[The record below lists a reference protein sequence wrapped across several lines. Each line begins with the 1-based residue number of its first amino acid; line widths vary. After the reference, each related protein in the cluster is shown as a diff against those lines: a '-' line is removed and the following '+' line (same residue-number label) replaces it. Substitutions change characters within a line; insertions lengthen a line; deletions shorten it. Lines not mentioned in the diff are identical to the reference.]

1 MNPETTM
8 AATAFDWLSLAPA
21 LPEIYLTA
29 AVCVL
34 LMADVFFGDRRRWLA
49 PRLTMLLLAG
59 GAAVT
64 AYCANVDTRILLFGD
79 SYVTD
84 PLAVFLKLFGF
95 VAIAVALLYSREYLE
110 RRGMMRGEYY
120 VLALTSLLGVFV
132 MVSANSLLTVYIG
145 VELMSLSLYAM
156 VAFDRE
162 SGLAA
167 ESAMKYFVLGAIA
180 SGMLLYGMSLI
191 YGMNGTL
198 NLDDLATKAAGE
210 PSLGVILGLVFIV
223 VAIAFKFG
231 AVPFHMWVPDVYSGA
246 PTAVTLF
253 LSTVPKIA
261 SFAFAFRLLAHGMGS
276 VGDSWQDMLAPLA
289 VLSMVFGNVIA
300 IAQSSLKRMLAYS
313 AIGNVGFILLGFVAG
328 TAEGYQA
335 ALYYTVAYVIMTLG
349 SFGVLVLASR
359 AGFEAEDLDHFK
371 GLHKRDPLLA
381 LSMMFLMFSTAGV
394 PPFIGFWAK
403 FNIFQA
409 LWLTNHYWLII
420 IAAAM
425 SVVGVFYYLRVVKL
439 MYFDAPG
446 DLPEGRSTG
455 FPVRA
460 VLALNA
466 AAVLVLGIVP
476 NALIQLCAR
485 VIG

>member
-1 MNPETTM
+1 MTPLTDSG
-8 AATAFDWLSLAPA
+8 AFTWASLQPA

-29 AVCVL
+29 AICVL
-34 LMADVFFGDRRRWLA
+34 LLVDVFFGDRNR
-49 PRLTMLLLAG
+49 RLTPTLTLLFLAG

-64 AYCANVDTRILLFGD
+64 AWCANVDTRILLFGG
-79 SYVTD
+79 SYVAD
-84 PLAVFLKLFGF
+84 PLAVVLKLLGF
-95 VAIAVALLYSREYLE
+95 LSLAVALLYSREYLE

-120 VLALTSLLGVFV
+120 VLALTTLLGIFV

-145 VELMSLSLYAM
+145 VELLSLSLYAM

-162 SGLAA
+162 SGIAA

-191 YGMNGTL
+191 YGLNGTL
-198 NLDDLATKAAGE
+198 NLDELAAKAIGE
-210 PSLGVILGLVFIV
+210 PSLGMILGLVFIV

-231 AVPFHMWVPDVYSGA
+231 AVPFHMWLPDVYTGA
-246 PTAVTLF
+246 PTGVTLL
-253 LSTVPKIA
+253 LSTVPHA
-261 SFAFAFRLLAHGMGS
+261 AYFAFAFRLLAHGMGN
-276 VGDSWQDMLAPLA
+276 VGAAWQEMLAPLA
-289 VLSMVFGNVIA
+289 VLSMVFGNVVA

-335 ALYYTVAYVIMTLG
+335 SLYYTVAYVIMTLG
-349 SFGVLVLASR
+349 SFGVLTLASR
-359 AGFEAEDLDHFK
+359 AGFEAEDLDQFK
-371 GLHKRDPLLA
+371 GLYKRDPLLA
-381 LSMMFLMFSTAGV
+381 LVMMCLMFSTAGV

-409 LWLTNHYWLII
+409 LWLTGHYWLII

-446 DLPEGRSTG
+446 ELPQGAASG
-455 FPVRA
+455 MAVRA
-460 VLALNA
+460 VLALNG
-466 AAVLVLGIVP
+466 AAVFVLGIAP

>member
-1 MNPETTM
+1 MTNVASITW
-8 AATAFDWLSLAPA
+8 ASLLPA

-29 AVCVL
+29 AICVL
-34 LMADVFFGDRRRWLA
+34 LLADVFFGQSRRWLA
-49 PRLTMLLLAG
+49 PTLTLVILVGGALLTMLYGNPNA
-59 GAAVT
+59 
-64 AYCANVDTRILLFGD
+64 RILLFSD
-79 SYVTD
+79 SYVAD
-84 PLAVFLKLFGF
+84 PLAVLLKLFGF
-95 VAIAVALLYSREYLE
+95 MIMAVALLYSGEYLD
-110 RRGMMRGEYY
+110 RRGMKRGEYY
-120 VLALTSLLGVFV
+120 VLALTALLGIFV
-132 MVSANSLLTVYIG
+132 MVSANSLLTVYLG

-156 VAFDRE
+156 VAFDRD
-162 SGLAA
+162 SGIAA

-180 SGMLLYGMSLI
+180 SGILLYGMSLI
-191 YGMNGTL
+191 YGLNGTL
-198 NLDDLATKAAGE
+198 NLDDLAAKATGQ
-210 PSLGVILGLVFIV
+210 PSLGMILGLVFVV

-261 SFAFAFRLLAHGMGS
+261 SFAFAFRLLAHGLGS
-276 VGDSWQDMLAPLA
+276 VGSTWQEMLAPLA
-289 VLSMVFGNVIA
+289 VLSMVFGNLVA
-300 IAQSSLKRMLAYS
+300 IAQTSLKRLLAYS

-328 TAEGYQA
+328 TTEGYQA
-335 ALYYTVAYVIMTLG
+335 ALYYTIAYVVMTLG
-349 SFGVLVLASR
+349 SFGVLTLASR
-359 AGFEAEDLDHFK
+359 AGFEAEDLDQFK

-381 LSMMFLMFSTAGV
+381 LVMMCLMFSTAGV

-409 LWLTNHYWLII
+409 LWLTGHYWLIV

-439 MYFDAPG
+439 MYFDPPG
-446 DLPEGRSTG
+446 DLPQGRSSSSG
-455 FPVRA
+455 VRV
-460 VLALNA
+460 VLALNG
-466 AAVLVLGIVP
+466 AAVFVLGIMP

>member
-1 MNPETTM
+1 MNSVN
-8 AATAFDWLSLAPA
+8 AFTWASLQPA

-29 AVCVL
+29 AICVL
-34 LMADVFFGDRRRWLA
+34 LLADVFAGEKRRNLA
-49 PRLTMLLLAG
+49 PTLTLLILAG

-64 AYCANVDTRILLFGD
+64 AYYANVDARILLFAD

-84 PLAVFLKLFGF
+84 PLAVLLKLFGF
-95 VAIAVALLYSREYLE
+95 MTMAVALLYSREYLE

-120 VLALTSLLGVFV
+120 VLGLTALLGVFV
-132 MVSANSLLTVYIG
+132 LVSANSLLTVYIG
-145 VELMSLSLYAM
+145 VELLALSLYAM

-162 SGLAA
+162 SGIAA

-191 YGMNGTL
+191 YGLTGTL
-198 NLDDLATKAAGE
+198 NLDELATKATGQ

-223 VAIAFKFG
+223 VAVAFKFG
-231 AVPFHMWVPDVYSGA
+231 AVPFHMWLPDVYTGA
-246 PTAVTLF
+246 PTGVTLF
-253 LSTVPKIA
+253 LSTVPHA
-261 SFAFAFRLLAHGMGS
+261 AYFALAFRLLSHGMGS
-276 VGDSWQDMLAPLA
+276 VGDAWQSMLAPLA
-289 VLSMVFGNVIA
+289 VLSMVFGNIIA

-328 TAEGYQA
+328 TAEGYEA

-349 SFGVLVLASR
+349 SFGVLTLASR
-359 AGFEAEDLDHFK
+359 AGFEAEDLEHFK

-381 LSMMFLMFSTAGV
+381 LVMMCLMFSTAGV

-409 LWLTNHYWLII
+409 LWLTGHYWLILI
-420 IAAAM
+420 GAAM
-425 SVVGVFYYLRVVKL
+425 SVIGVFYYLRVVKL

-446 DLPEGRSTG
+446 DLPQGSSSTLA
-455 FPVRA
+455 VRL
-460 VLALNA
+460 VLLING
-466 AAVLVLGIVP
+466 AAVLVLGIAP

>member
-1 MNPETTM
+1 MTW
-8 AATAFDWLSLAPA
+8 ASLQPA

-29 AVCVL
+29 AICVL
-34 LMADVFFGDRRRWLA
+34 LLADVFAGERRRNLA
-49 PRLTMLLLAG
+49 PTLTLLILAG
-59 GAAVT
+59 GAAIT
-64 AYCANVDTRILLFGD
+64 AYCANVDTRVVLFSG

-84 PLAVFLKLFGF
+84 PLAVMLKLFGF
-95 VAIAVALLYSREYLE
+95 MSLAVALLYSREYLE

-120 VLALTSLLGVFV
+120 VLSLTTLLGIFV

-145 VELMSLSLYAM
+145 VEIMSLSLYAM

-162 SGLAA
+162 SGVAA

-191 YGMNGTL
+191 YGLNGTL
-198 NLDDLATKAAGE
+198 NLDDLAEKATGA
-210 PSLGVILGLVFIV
+210 PSLGVILGLVFMV
-223 VAIAFKFG
+223 VGVAFKFG

-246 PTAVTLF
+246 PTAVTLL

-276 VGDSWQDMLAPLA
+276 VGEAWQSMLAPLA

-300 IAQSSLKRMLAYS
+300 IAQSNLKRMLAYS

-349 SFGVLVLASR
+349 SFGVLTLASR

-381 LSMMFLMFSTAGV
+381 LVMMFLMFSTAGI

-409 LWLTNHYWLII
+409 LWLTGHYWLILI
-420 IAAAM
+420 GAVA
-425 SVVGVFYYLRVVKL
+425 SVIGVFYYLRVVKL
-439 MYFDAPG
+439 MYFDPPG
-446 DLPEGRSTG
+446 DLPQGSSSSLA
-455 FPVRA
+455 VRGVLVINGAA
-460 VLALNA
+460 VLALGLA
-466 AAVLVLGIVP
+466 P

>member
-1 MNPETTM
+1 
-8 AATAFDWLSLAPA
+8 
-21 LPEIYLTA
+21 
-29 AVCVL
+29 
-34 LMADVFFGDRRRWLA
+34 
-49 PRLTMLLLAG
+49 
-59 GAAVT
+59 
-64 AYCANVDTRILLFGD
+64 
-79 SYVTD
+79 
-84 PLAVFLKLFGF
+84 
-95 VAIAVALLYSREYLE
+95 
-110 RRGMMRGEYY
+110 
-120 VLALTSLLGVFV
+120 
-132 MVSANSLLTVYIG
+132 
-145 VELMSLSLYAM
+145 
-156 VAFDRE
+156 
-162 SGLAA
+162 
-167 ESAMKYFVLGAIA
+167 
-180 SGMLLYGMSLI
+180 
-191 YGMNGTL
+191 
-198 NLDDLATKAAGE
+198 
-210 PSLGVILGLVFIV
+210 
-223 VAIAFKFG
+223 
-231 AVPFHMWVPDVYSGA
+231 
-246 PTAVTLF
+246 
-253 LSTVPKIA
+253 
-261 SFAFAFRLLAHGMGS
+261 
-276 VGDSWQDMLAPLA
+276 MLAPLA

>member
-1 MNPETTM
+1 MTPSTDM
-8 AATAFDWLSLAPA
+8 ATAAFTWSSLQPA

-34 LMADVFFGDRRRWLA
+34 LMADVFFGERRRWIA
-49 PRLTMLLLAG
+49 PRLTLLLLAG

-64 AYCANVDTRILLFGD
+64 AFYSGVDTRVVLFGG

-84 PLAVFLKLFGF
+84 ALAMFLKLFGF

-120 VLALTSLLGVFV
+120 VLALTSLLGIFV

-198 NLDDLATKAAGE
+198 NLDDLAAKAAGE

-276 VGDSWQDMLAPLA
+276 VGSAWQDMLAPLA
-289 VLSMVFGNVIA
+289 VLSLVFGNVIA

-328 TAEGYQA
+328 TAGGYQA

-371 GLHKRDPLLA
+371 GLYKRDPLLA
-381 LSMMFLMFSTAGV
+381 LSMMCLMFSTAGV

-409 LWLTNHYWLII
+409 LWLTGHYWLIL

-425 SVVGVFYYLRVVKL
+425 SVVGVFYYLRIVKL
-439 MYFDAPG
+439 MYFDPPG
-446 DLPEGRSTG
+446 DLPEGRGTG